1 MPEENVITFPVPTV
15 ANSMDDINDASTIEY
30 REVKG
35 FKAGQTVWIGSL
47 TAGDII
53 EWSEAGDDKEAK
65 RTAGLR
71 LLSKSLVSVEP
82 GTNKPGP
89 TSIRYAD
96 NETSIAVFRKKNQ
109 ADCQRVIAA
118 ILELNDLTPKADAA
132 AKKD

>member
-1 MPEENVITFPVPTV
+1 MEESNVVPFPVPSV
-15 ANSMDDINDASTIEY
+15 ANSMADINEASTIEY
-30 REVKG
+30 LEIKG
-35 FKAGQTVWIGSL
+35 FKAGQMVWIGSL

-71 LLSKSLVSVEP
+71 LLSKSLVSVEE
-82 GTNKPGP
+82 GTGKPGP
-89 TSIRYAD
+89 TSVRYAND
-96 NETSIAVFRKKNQ
+96 DASIAVFRKKNQ

-118 ILELNDLTPKADAA
+118 VLELNDLTPKADAA